1 MRLLPCILLLSALA
15 QAAEPVRCP
24 DGPSRLAMEQG
35 EYMSR
40 PGLVFGLQH
49 FSANMVP
56 RGKKLPICLSKITDI
71 DHGRVV
77 VSDSSLST
85 MFNQKMK
92 RSPKQSI
99 SDISVHTKSDGV
111 AIKGKVHKKIA
122 VPFEIDGHVD
132 TANGGRV
139 LRLHAEKI
147 KAMGVPVKGL
157 LKMLGVELGSLINPD
172 ATKGVSVQ
180 GDSILFDPEQLDN
193 IRGHITKVQIM
204 QSALVVDFA
213 PLRKLAQ
220 SK

>member
-1 MRLLPCILLLSALA
+1 
-15 QAAEPVRCP
+15 
-24 DGPSRLAMEQG
+24 
-35 EYMSR
+35 
-40 PGLVFGLQH
+40 
-49 FSANMVP
+49 
-56 RGKKLPICLSKITDI
+56 
-71 DHGRVV
+71 
-77 VSDSSLST
+77 
-85 MFNQKMK
+85 
-92 RSPKQSI
+92 
-99 SDISVHTKSDGV
+99 
-111 AIKGKVHKKIA
+111 
-122 VPFEIDGHVD
+122 
-132 TANGGRV
+132 V

-147 KAMGVPVKGL
+147 KAMGLPVKGL